1 MRLRSVRMLAIGVL
15 AVVLGGCA
23 GVVAQT
29 PSTPVTAGAD
39 LKNGDGRIV
48 GGATLAQVS
57 GGVRVVIDVR
67 GLPPGPKGVHIHMTG
82 KCDPPEFTS
91 AGDHFNPANK
101 KHGLQ
106 NPAGPHAG
114 DLPNITI
121 AANGSGRLESM
132 NENLTLSD
140 GPNSLLKPDG
150 TAIVIH
156 SAPDDFKTDP
166 TGNSGARLACGVIV
180 KR

>member
-1 MRLRSVRMLAIGVL
+1 MRGRSVRMF
-15 AVVLGGCA
+15 AVGLTVGLGGCA
-23 GVVAQT
+23 GMAQT
-29 PSTPVTAGAD
+29 PSSAPVSAGAD
-39 LKNGDGRIV
+39 LKNAEGRSI
-48 GGATLAQVS
+48 GAATLAQVS
-57 GGVRVVIDVR
+57 GGVRVVLDVR
-67 GLPPGPKGVHIHMTG
+67 GLPPGPKAVHIHTTG

-91 AGDHFNPANK
+91 AGDHLNPTNK

-132 NENLTLSD
+132 NEHLTLGD

-166 TGNSGARLACGVIV
+166 TGNSGARIACGVIV